1 MLPKYFLPLALIMN
15 FVFCETDSEKQR
27 LNRDDPEGLYGNKIS
42 DGDIYSVDELLQSP
56 KNFLNKNIKI
66 TGNISEVC
74 PMRGCW
80 IEIVSDDLK
89 SSIRIKVTDGE
100 IVFPLSSVGRD
111 IIAQGDFEKLILSKK
126 QAKMWKM
133 HLAAEKGISLDT
145 ADIKLKEDDFFEY
158 RLYSDAAKIF

>member
-1 MLPKYFLPLALIMN
+1 
-15 FVFCETDSEKQR
+15 
-27 LNRDDPEGLYGNKIS
+27 
-42 DGDIYSVDELLQSP
+42 
-56 KNFLNKNIKI
+56 
-66 TGNISEVC
+66 
-74 PMRGCW
+74 MRGCW